1 MKKTAMLMAAVI
13 FLCGSAAS
21 AQTVYYNTEGGR
33 YYHDDPRCEAIDER
47 YWDEIAET
55 TEGYAE
61 RLGLRGPC
69 SLCYGEEAAL
79 PGSAACVTAEAK
91 SAELLVQD
99 ELQWLSPTIGGNSA
113 VMVVNNGDDWRTR
126 LNLRAEQ
133 SKKSAIRGRIY
144 TGTRVEIYQDHGDWC
159 TVGLSFS
166 GGEVLTGEV
175 MKRYLS
181 PLSVEVS
188 VLCPTAKAKMKT
200 EVTRTMGTLT
210 WLEPG
215 DTAYVM
221 AVCGERYFLMIPGV
235 GQGYAPA
242 DAFEP
247 LNEPEEEK
255 SISYR
260 TFVVPQGGVTFED
273 AYTGEQ
279 VMLAEG
285 VQLEDCWRAAGEEDW
300 YITFGAG
307 IQRTPRVR
315 GSVPQGKLTLNTGV
329 PFGGEV
335 YAWGRSFITVVGMI
349 GNQKILRRTDK
360 NGDIF
365 WAQGDVPKD
374 AVRIENDLYEIK
386 CEGRELLSQAVMDNI
401 ISYVS
406 QRGALDE
413 RTSGESV
420 SKEVAARCSVDAAL
434 VLDPG
439 TGKLLRIRAWLKDVD
454 GSYVTG
460 GDLDPKTGAI
470 TRWGCNA

>member
-1 MKKTAMLMAAVI
+1 MKKMAMLMAMAI
-13 FLCGSAAS
+13 FLCNAAAS

-33 YYHDDPRCEAIDER
+33 YYHVDPHCDVIDEK
-47 YWDEIAET
+47 YWDEMAET
-55 TEGYAE
+55 TTAYTEQ
-61 RLGLRGPC
+61 LGLRGPC
-69 SLCYGEEAAL
+69 SRCYGGAL
-79 PGSAACVTAEAK
+79 TVTAADVK
-91 SAELLVQD
+91 AEEKKPESLTQD
-99 ELQWLSPTIGGNSA
+99 ELSWLSPTIGGNTA

-133 SKKSAIRGRIY
+133 SRKSAIRGRVY
-144 TGTRVEIYQDHGDWC
+144 TGTRVEIYQDHGEWC

-181 PLSVEVS
+181 PLSLEVS
-188 VLCPTAKAKMKT
+188 VLCPIAKAKRKV
-200 EVTRTMGTLT
+200 EVTHTAGTLT

-215 DTAYVM
+215 DTAYVL
-221 AVCGERYFLMIPGV
+221 AVCDERYFLMIPGV
-235 GQGYAPA
+235 GQGYAPT
-242 DAFEP
+242 DAFES

-260 TFVVPQGGVTFED
+260 TFCVPQGGLTFED
-273 AYTGEQ
+273 GYTGEQ
-279 VMLAEG
+279 VMVTAG
-285 VQLEDCWRAAGEEDW
+285 VRLEDCWRAAGEEDW
-300 YITFGAG
+300 HITFGAG
-307 IQRTPRVR
+307 IQRNPRVR
-315 GSVPQGKLTLNTGV
+315 GSVPQENLTLDTGI

-335 YAWGRSFITVVGMI
+335 YAWGRSFIAVVGTI

-365 WAQGDVPKD
+365 WAQGDVPQD

-401 ISYVS
+401 VAYVS
-406 QRGALDE
+406 KRGVLDE

-420 SKEVAARCSVDAAL
+420 SKEVAARCSVHAAL

-439 TGKLLRIRAWLKDVD
+439 TGKLLRTRAWLEDVD

-460 GDLDPKTGAI
+460 GDLDPKTGEI